1 MEDIKIPFQ
10 GRLLSVQPRIRLT
23 RSFDQRY
30 HNYLGYC
37 LTLLGTVGKEN
48 RTFSIG
54 IGKAAGEKFGFRV
67 GDNLQGLC
75 ETVLDPNLEPA
86 EYYKVS
92 KLKKTSDGLDRGNP
106 PPWEG
111 IPPNLETYRA
121 RGSRRL
127 EEMTY
132 KKRCT
137 TCIWGCNMPVEI
149 IIDQWN
155 PTDKMYRKETFCYGP
170 LSCRH
175 YTAGPTRMVPGR
187 KGMVYEE
194 DASLDVEETK
204 HRDMDE

>member
-1 MEDIKIPFQ
+1 MEDVKIPFQ

-37 LTLLGTVGKEN
+37 LTLQGTVGEET

-54 IGKAAGEKFGFRV
+54 IGKSAQEKFAFQA
-67 GDNLQGLC
+67 GDSLQGLC
-75 ETVLDPNLEPA
+75 ETVLDANLEFA
-86 EYYKVS
+86 EFYKVS
-92 KLKKTSDGLDRGNP
+92 KLKKTSSGHETGSP

-111 IPPNLETYRA
+111 IPPTLETYRA

-127 EEMTY
+127 EALAY
-132 KKRCT
+132 KTHCT

-155 PTDKMYRKETFCYGP
+155 PKDKIYRTETFCYGP
-170 LSCRH
+170 LSCRY
-175 YTAGPTRMVPGR
+175 YTAGPTREVPGR

-194 DASLDVEETK
+194 DASLDVDETK